1 LVGPR
6 PTGERSEGRHEFQ
19 GHEHLR
25 QYVILAAKAEAVRG
39 SKSEVRVILGV
50 ADHDDRFSANGVAAL
65 QALSNQQST
74 NSAPLELWGN
84 GHEPKSH
91 QLLWTGRFSRDGRKE
106 DVTNHLFVELCDER
120 YNRHT
125 LLAEGLDQVRLRGSA
140 EGGFVYVAN
149 RLLVAWLLES
159 NHTDD
164 DASAG

>member
-1 LVGPR
+1 MEISSHSVYA
-6 PTGERSEGRHEFQ
+6 
-19 GHEHLR
+19 LR
-25 QYVILAAKAEAVRG
+25 GA
-39 SKSEVRVILGV
+39 
-50 ADHDDRFSANGVAAL
+50 

-91 QLLWTGRFSRDGRKE
+91 QLLWTGRFHRDGRKE
-106 DVTNHLFVELCDER
+106 DMTNHLSVELCDER
-120 YNRHT
+120 YNRRT

-140 EGGFVYVAN
+140 ECGFVYVAN
-149 RLLVAWLLES
+149 RLLVVRLLES